1 MLYRVIYIAFGL
13 FIIIYA
19 GFRTCS
25 IDYEGYRMIFNHYQN
40 LSVNNFI
47 FEGLSYTEP
56 GYALLN
62 IVFDNYET
70 LIFIMAFINII
81 IIFPFFHKYSPY
93 PFVTMLFYS
102 GLFLYSGLMG
112 LIRQS
117 LAISICLWLMSKYS
131 SKKIIFFGGI
141 GVAMLFHATAII
153 VIPVKL
159 LKNLFYKLRFY
170 VLILLIAILVNI
182 TFYVIFQKIIQYF
195 PVFFREKLKYYLQ
208 IEQGT
213 YFGLNNAVLIRLF
226 TFILAYIYRKRIIVE
241 FNQGALF
248 VNIYF
253 LALVIYITFGFLPQL
268 SARGAIYFHYMELIV
283 VPMIL
288 YVAKYNRLPIFF
300 LYAAFS
306 LMRHITMIQT
316 HAKYYVPY
324 TNWLFS

>member
-1 MLYRVIYIAFGL
+1 
-13 FIIIYA
+13 
-19 GFRTCS
+19 
-25 IDYEGYRMIFNHYQN
+25 
-40 LSVNNFI
+40 
-47 FEGLSYTEP
+47 
-56 GYALLN
+56 
-62 IVFDNYET
+62 
-70 LIFIMAFINII
+70 
-81 IIFPFFHKYSPY
+81 
-93 PFVTMLFYS
+93 
-102 GLFLYSGLMG
+102 MG

-117 LAISICLWLMSKYS
+117 LAISICLWLMGKYPSKRF
-131 SKKIIFFGGI
+131 IFWGGI

-159 LKNLFYKLRFY
+159 LKNLFYKLKSY

-182 TFYVIFQKIIQYF
+182 TFYVIFQRIIQYF
-195 PVFFREKLKYYLQ
+195 PLFFREKLKYYLQ

-226 TFILAYIYRKRIIVE
+226 TFIMAYIYRKEIIVN

-253 LALVIYITFGFLPQL
+253 LALVIYIAFGFLPQL
-268 SARGAIYFHYMELIV
+268 AARGAIYFHYMELIV
-283 VPMIL
+283 VPMII